1 MVGLQGVGRR
11 LEKKK
16 IKGKQE
22 ERYGTTDSQVS
33 HSSIFLDR
41 APDREGLFGQG
52 GYPFRLERGEPS
64 TQSPIMVLPSGAEIV
79 EFMPNEKDLVVLEG
93 EENYQKE
100 VEEEG
105 EGDRAEDRGQMSW
118 KESCLLRFSQFFGM
132 SSKGY
137 EDEMLDLMKR

>member
-1 MVGLQGVGRR
+1 
-11 LEKKK
+11 
-16 IKGKQE
+16 
-22 ERYGTTDSQVS
+22 
-33 HSSIFLDR
+33 
-41 APDREGLFGQG
+41 
-52 GYPFRLERGEPS
+52 
-64 TQSPIMVLPSGAEIV
+64 MVLLSGAEIV

-118 KESCLLRFSQFFGM
+118 EESCLLRFSQFFGM
-132 SSKGY
+132 SPKGY